1 VPRTGNQTSDVVV
14 VGGGLVGMS
23 LCYELVT
30 RGLSVV
36 LVDRHHEGRATDAGA
51 GILSPETFLDPD
63 DDWASLARS
72 AAEHHRLLS
81 ERVAE
86 DGAGGTGVEVC
97 GLIRISTSEPEDEWI
112 ATGTLLAERRTPGV
126 VVAIDPSEAVRAF
139 PPLGDVRS
147 ALFNPNAS
155 RIDGRHA
162 TGAVARAAINR
173 GLRNIEGEV
182 TALDLGD
189 SRALGVRTTEGSVAA
204 GAVVIA
210 GGAWS
215 SEFAEQLGTDLP
227 VSPMKGQII
236 HMRLPGTETGHW
248 PIIQPVFSHYLVPW
262 PEGRVACGGTLEA
275 RAGFDTRQ
283 TAGGIH
289 ELLREGLR
297 TAPGLADATVE
308 HVRVG
313 LRPRSADDRPLLG
326 LLAGWSNVHV
336 ATGHGTEGLLLG
348 PYTAAL
354 VADSIASGAVAPQI
368 ARLSPARF
376 AAERSTPG

>member
-1 VPRTGNQTSDVVV
+1 MQGTGNQTCDVVV

-30 RGLSVV
+30 RGLDVA

-72 AAEHHRLLS
+72 AGEHHRLLS
-81 ERVAE
+81 ERVAG

-97 GLIRISTSEPEDEWI
+97 GLIRISTSEAEDEWI
-112 ATGTLLAERRTPGV
+112 AAGIRLAERRTPGV
-126 VVAIDPSEAVRAF
+126 VVGIDPSDAARAF
-139 PPLGDVRS
+139 PPLAPVRS
-147 ALFNPNAS
+147 ALFSRDAS
-155 RIDGRHA
+155 RIDGRLA
-162 TGAVARAAINR
+162 TAAVAHAATSR
-173 GLRNIEGEV
+173 GLRTIEGEV
-182 TALDLGD
+182 TELDLSGP
-189 SRALGVRTTEGSVAA
+189 RALGVRTSGGSVAA

-215 SEFAEQLGTDLP
+215 SRFAEQLGADLP

-236 HMRLPGTETGHW
+236 HMRLPGAETGHW
-248 PIIQPVFSHYLVPW
+248 PIVQPVFSHYLVPW
-262 PEGRVACGGTLEA
+262 PEGRIACGGTLEA

-326 LLAGWSNVHV
+326 LLPGWSNVHV

-354 VADSIASGAVAPQI
+354 VADSIVSGSVPAQI
-368 ARLSPARF
+368 AGLSPARF
-376 AAERSTPG
+376 AGGSATPD